1 MQDTYFEMS
10 PASDAPSPSFSPVE
24 AVPAEASEEDTA
36 VAEEKSAD
44 AQFGE
49 PVVDSDPLNTYLQVI
64 LSDYYE
70 FCQCHFCPVLT
81 KLALDLHVNLCLFV
95 YLYFRLSVF
104 LSFRYFFQGV

>member
-1 MQDTYFEMS
+1 MRKIVQDTYFEMS

-64 LSDYYE
+64 LSDHCDVLE
-70 FCQCHFCPVLT
+70 NNPKDIVLSGSSCVKVIFC
-81 KLALDLHVNLCLFV
+81 
-95 YLYFRLSVF
+95 
-104 LSFRYFFQGV
+104 